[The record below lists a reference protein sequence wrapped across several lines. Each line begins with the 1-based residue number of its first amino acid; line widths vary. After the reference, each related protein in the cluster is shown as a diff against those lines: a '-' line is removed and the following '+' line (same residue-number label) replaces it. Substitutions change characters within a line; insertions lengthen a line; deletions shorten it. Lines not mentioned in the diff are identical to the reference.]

1 MKKKYL
7 LCLFLIMNLLAFNA
21 KAQNVDDLLP
31 PKELKDF
38 LITTMP
44 KDVDNFWNAIE
55 TAFKGVAEPNA
66 KLVRDTLHTNWK
78 QVKQGSN
85 SATIESILKNLN
97 IQNTN
102 LLKWGNNWQNNC
114 VDTTFIRYKS
124 HLVYEAAR
132 IKLRSFSNS
141 KTQTVQP
148 KVQES
153 MVIDTPMLRK
163 FIQTEMNKDIPL
175 YPYSLWTLFGLN
187 LLLLGLTIRL
197 LVSNRSLKKRL
208 SKLEPQK
215 PQPDSGTGIGAP
227 GIQSTATPRAD
238 DKKVTE
244 STQKAEISKPDSK
257 KEKENG
263 GKGSGKND
271 KGNDKGDNKP
281 KVVVVVPVNKFSD
294 KKYYT
299 TQSTNNEF
307 LDDIYEEH
315 QPNTTFFMIRPY
327 KDNVNKGELSII
339 EDESVRKAICVD
351 RGNYLADHI
360 VEVEK
365 TGEKIYKDKTIVGEV
380 EKKGNYWIIVKP
392 MTVYL
397 N

>member
-7 LCLFLIMNLLAFNA
+7 LCLFLIINLLAFNA
-21 KAQNVDDLLP
+21 KAQNVDELLP

-38 LITTMP
+38 PITTMP

-78 QVKQGSN
+78 QGKLTTN
-85 SATIESILKNLN
+85 SATIEFILKNLN
-97 IQNTN
+97 IQNTD
-102 LLKWGNNWQNNC
+102 LLKWGENWQKNC
-114 VDTTFIRYKS
+114 ADSTFIQYKS

-132 IKLRSFSNS
+132 IKLRSFSNL
-141 KTQTVQP
+141 KTQTGQP
-148 KVQES
+148 KVHES
-153 MVIDTPMLRK
+153 MVIDTPKLRK
-163 FIQTEMNKDIPL
+163 FIETEMNKDIPL

-197 LVSNRSLKKRL
+197 LVSNGSLKKRL
-208 SKLEPQK
+208 SKLEPQEQ
-215 PQPDSGTGIGAP
+215 QPESGTGIGAP
-227 GIQSTATPRAD
+227 GIQSTATPQAEG
-238 DKKVTE
+238 KKVSE
-244 STQKAEISKPDSK
+244 STPKAEISKPDSK
-257 KEKENG
+257 KENG

-281 KVVVVVPVNKFSD
+281 KVVVVVPNKFSD

-299 TQSTNNEF
+299 AQSTNNEF
-307 LDDIYEEH
+307 LDNIYEEH

-327 KDNVNKGELSII
+327 KENVNKGELSII